1 MGILDELRWRGLL
14 QEFTEGTDK
23 LLENEK
29 VTFYLGID
37 PTADSMHVGHL
48 ATVILVKHLQ
58 EQGHKPIIVIGGA
71 TAMVGDPSGR
81 DEERPLLTVETIA
94 KNQEGLRK
102 QVAKFLDFDQNKP
115 NGAIMVNNYDW
126 TKDYTFLEFIRDI
139 GKHISVNYMLSKESV
154 KKRLEKGISFTE
166 FTYQLL
172 QGFDFYYLYKEYN
185 CKLQVGGSDQWGNIT
200 TGAELIRRKLGS
212 EEKAYG
218 LVIPL
223 ITKSDGRKFGKTE
236 SGAVWLDPEKT
247 SPYEFYQFW
256 INTSDDD
263 AEKYIK
269 IFTFLSKEEIEKL
282 IEEHR
287 EAPHRR
293 ILQKTLAE
301 EMTKIVHGEENLEK
315 AIAASQI
322 LFGKGTKDLLASLD
336 EKTFLSVFK
345 GVPTFEVEK
354 AKIEQ
359 GINIV
364 DLLSEA
370 GVFKSKGEVRR
381 LMKDNGLSINQE
393 KRNNPE
399 DTITASDLLN
409 DKYILV
415 RKGKKNYSLITVK

>member
-81 DEERPLLTVETIA
+81 DEERPLLTVETIT

>member
-172 QGFDFYYLYKEYN
+172 QGFDFYYLYKEFN

>member
-172 QGFDFYYLYKEYN
+172 QGFDFYYLYKEFN

-200 TGAELIRRKLGS
+200 TGTELIRRKLGS

-282 IEEHR
+282 IQEHR